1 MPTTEFRHQLHK
13 ILGTLADSG
22 GKAVITHR
30 NRTFFLVPEDEP
42 ALTERL
48 VPHDTLLVD
57 PDELFHA
64 EPPVWEWGE
73 DRNLGP
79 LA

>member
-1 MPTTEFRHQLHK
+1 M
-13 ILGTLADSG
+13 
-22 GKAVITHR
+22 ITHR

-48 VPHDTLLVD
+48 VPHYTLLVD
-57 PDELFHA
+57 ADELFHA